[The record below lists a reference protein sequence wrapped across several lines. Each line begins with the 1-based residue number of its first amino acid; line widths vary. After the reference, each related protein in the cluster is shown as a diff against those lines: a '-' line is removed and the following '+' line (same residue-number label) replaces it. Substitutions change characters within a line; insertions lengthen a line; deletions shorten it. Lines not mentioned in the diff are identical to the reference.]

1 MHEPQKTTSPLERG
15 GEKMPYVIH
24 DIKKL
29 GCPHV
34 VIMSF
39 ELPYLDWCRFEQSDL
54 YHSLTEYL
62 EGLKKQEIQIP
73 QPEQGD

>member
-1 MHEPQKTTSPLERG
+1 
-15 GEKMPYVIH
+15 MPYVIQ

-29 GCPHV
+29 GCPRV
-34 VIMSF
+34 VIMLF

-62 EGLKKQEIQIP
+62 EGLKKQEIPIP
-73 QPEQGD
+73 QMEPCEP